1 MINVD
6 VIKRWLEN
14 GFQPFTLCLSDGR
27 RFAVP
32 HPDNIAV
39 GRNVV
44 VVLDKDDASHLIS
57 TLHIVSLEE
66 QILPP

>member
-1 MINVD
+1 MIGVD
-6 VIKRWLEN
+6 VIRKRLEN

-27 RFAVP
+27 KFAVP
-32 HPDNIAV
+32 HPDNIAI

-44 VVLDKDDASHLIS
+44 VILDRDDASHLIS

-66 QILPP
+66 RILPP